1 MRVVCRRV
9 YRREIHATT
18 SVKATPRRS
27 PRVVAASK
35 TANQIQGNPVR
46 LRKKRDALDS
56 LPPIPLLNSAHKTGA
71 LNITPGEALE
81 FLQEYMEVSE
91 KARPGWEQKLCEDH
105 RITPLNMATLASI
118 LNRCNTIPQKSLGKK
133 VMLSAS
139 ALGEK
144 SATFE
149 LISSAIRTGSIQEYD
164 GPLRHLGVLAKK
176 ENDPQ
181 AMLLLGKVLY
191 GQNSDNEALEWF
203 QKGTR
208 PPTGHLEWNGAAEA
222 LVQEGRILLA
232 KKAPLGARK
241 AFEKAALEL
250 DDPTGYFYLSEM
262 EEFGSEKQQTYLMK
276 ASSAGI
282 LEAWHN
288 LGAIELGKRRV
299 QPIKRMSDYGL
310 AREWFL
316 VAASDG
322 FGLSMLNLAVM
333 HRSVEDIDGASRWL
347 EKAMKVD
354 EVAMEARRLRKEWVE
369 NVGDG
374 GD

>member
-1 MRVVCRRV
+1 
-9 YRREIHATT
+9 
-18 SVKATPRRS
+18 
-27 PRVVAASK
+27 
-35 TANQIQGNPVR
+35 
-46 LRKKRDALDS
+46 
-56 LPPIPLLNSAHKTGA
+56 
-71 LNITPGEALE
+71 
-81 FLQEYMEVSE
+81 
-91 KARPGWEQKLCEDH
+91 
-105 RITPLNMATLASI
+105 
-118 LNRCNTIPQKSLGKK
+118 
-133 VMLSAS
+133 MLSAS